1 MNTSILIN
9 KNKFRKESKSNNIK
23 EELIKNNHDV
33 NQNKKENKK
42 VDNIYCTSRKYS
54 KDSSNLSTSNE
65 DISEKAEKNN
75 NFNTIY
81 KAKAYDFKRKYRTEL
96 CKYYEMTGKCKY
108 GAKCA
113 YAHGIENLRTKV
125 TNTTAY
131 RTKKCKQFFENGYC
145 PYGSRCQF
153 AHQIKDNIM
162 NNPYDINM
170 SYQKI
175 LDIISKIE
183 NVRNIKKL
191 VEKPRLKIFKEIS
204 CDKCDDNNKSRLL
217 DDIKELDMNHF

>member
-1 MNTSILIN
+1 MSILIN
-9 KNKFRKESKSNNIK
+9 KKKFRKELNSNNIK
-23 EELIKNNHDV
+23 EELIKNNHDI
-33 NQNKKENKK
+33 NQNIKENKK
-42 VDNIYCTSRKYS
+42 VDNIYWTSRKYS

-65 DISEKAEKNN
+65 DISEKKLKNN

-81 KAKAYDFKRKYRTEL
+81 KAKAYDFKRKYKTEL

-113 YAHGIENLRTKV
+113 YAHGIENLRSKV
-125 TNTTAY
+125 TNTIAY

-162 NNPYDINM
+162 NNPYDSNM

-183 NVRNIKKL
+183 NIRNIKKL

-204 CDKCDDNNKSRLL
+204 GDKCDDNNKSRLL
-217 DDIKELDMNHF
+217 DDIKELDMNYF